1 MKYVIVL
8 GDGMADRPIEEL
20 GNKTPLEYAKT
31 PVMDSLAQSGELGL
45 VHTIPEGMKPGSDT
59 ANLSV
64 LGYDPKR
71 YYSGRSPLEALSIGV
86 PMKDTDVALR
96 CNIVTLSEEEDAYEK
111 RHMIDH
117 SSDEIS
123 TEDAAVL
130 LSAVVEGLG
139 LKWCGDGVAFSGQNA
154 DSNEQEFSYY
164 VGTNYRHCLIWN
176 HGEVIELAQPHDI
189 LERCIEEYLPT
200 EPKLLKMMKKS
211 YDILVNHPINIERK
225 KKGLH
230 PANSCWFWGAGTRPA
245 LSSFEEKTGKKGA
258 MISAVDLLKGIAV
271 GASMK
276 VIDVNGAN
284 GGLHTNYEG
293 KAQAAID
300 VLTKENY
307 DFVYVHLE
315 GPDEMGHQGSIE
327 RKVQAIEWLDERIVK
342 PIADGLNVAGEDF
355 RMLILP
361 DHPTPICIRT
371 HSSEPVPYVLYDSR
385 CAGSQELDASEKP
398 HFTDNPHITK
408 TDSARGIL
416 GYSEKEAEKT
426 GVYVAEG
433 HTIIDRLLE
442 I

>member
-8 GDGMADRPIEEL
+8 GDGMADRPIAEL
-20 GNKTPLEYAKT
+20 ENKTPMEYAKT
-31 PVMDSLAQSGELGL
+31 PYMDSLAQKGELGL

-64 LGYDPKR
+64 IGYNPKK

-111 RHMIDH
+111 RHMVDH
-117 SSDEIS
+117 SADEIS

-130 LSAVVEGLG
+130 LEAVKKELENDIF
-139 LKWCGDGVAFSGQNA
+139 KF
-154 DSNEQEFSYY
+154 Y
-164 VGTNYRHCLIWN
+164 VGTSYRHCLIWDK
-176 HGEVIELAQPHDI
+176 GEVVELSQPHDI
-189 LERCIEEYLPT
+189 LEQCIEEYIPT
-200 EPKLLKMMKKS
+200 NFGENEEGYQLLYDMMKKS
-211 YDILVNHPINIERK
+211 FDILVNHPINVERK
-225 KKGLH
+225 AKGLH
-230 PANSCWFWGAGTRPA
+230 PANSCWFWGAGTKPA

-271 GASMK
+271 GASMQ
-276 VIDVNGAN
+276 VIEVEGAN

-300 VLTKENY
+300 TLTKEGN

-315 GPDEMGHQGSIE
+315 GPDEMGHQGSVE

-342 PIADGLNVAGEDF
+342 PIAEGLKAAGEEF

-371 HSSEPVPYVLYDSR
+371 HSSEPVPYVLYDST
-385 CAGSQELDASEKP
+385 SEQQ
-398 HFTDNPHITK
+398 N
-408 TDSARGIL
+408 AWN
-416 GYSEKEAEKT
+416 YNEKEAEAS
-426 GVYVAEG
+426 GNYVAEG
-433 HTIIDRLLE
+433 HTIIDKLFE
-442 I
+442 K